1 MCFCVYK
8 GFSHCIYFVGLK
20 VIQQKKNI
28 NMKIFLIQR
37 RNLNKTKQQ
46 TLQTKKKIKDKQAKE
61 RNKE

>member
-46 TLQTKKKIKDKQAKE
+46 TLQTKKKKK
-61 RNKE
+61 N